1 MQRWTSEPLALPA
14 PAEQIATA
22 QLELQ
27 GVRHGGPS
35 FVFYVFLN
43 AGPDPLPDHAGR
55 DHDRFAAARTV
66 FAHGDCWGGA
76 GHCDWEQG
84 PVSPFDRRPEHH
96 LTPRT
101 LTLDVTDALKALGDV
116 DEVVVTIHAA
126 QPSNRDETNVLRFER
141 LALNAYAS

>member
-1 MQRWTSEPLALPA
+1 MQRWTSQPLALPA
-14 PAEQIATA
+14 PVGRIATA

-43 AGPDPLPDHAGR
+43 AGGELPQDAGR
-55 DHDRFAAARTV
+55 DHERFAAAMTV

-76 GHCDWEQG
+76 GHCDWQRE
-84 PVSPFDRRPEHH
+84 PVSAFDRRPEHH

-101 LTLDVTDALKALGDV
+101 LTLDVTDGLKALGDV

-141 LALNAYAS
+141 LALHAYAA